1 MPNLQFNS
9 LTKVCFLGLIGCS
22 IMLSFSACSPKINFL
37 TSSVVPAAR
46 GTVTVKT
53 DDNKNHKIS
62 IEIINL
68 AEPERLQP
76 PKKMYMVWM
85 TTDQDITKNLG
96 QIKTSS
102 GKLSSTLKAS
112 FETVT
117 TFKPVK
123 IFITA
128 EEDSNVQ
135 SPGWE
140 IVLSTDKFSN

>member
-1 MPNLQFNS
+1 
-9 LTKVCFLGLIGCS
+9 
-22 IMLSFSACSPKINFL
+22 
-37 TSSVVPAAR
+37 
-46 GTVTVKT
+46 
-53 DDNKNHKIS
+53 
-62 IEIINL
+62 
-68 AEPERLQP
+68 
-76 PKKMYMVWM
+76 MVWM